1 MLSSGRSLLAVQYN
15 PFHIT
20 LSDNFCDRIIKEN
33 ESLDIID
40 GTVESKDKEKR
51 SSKISWVPKDKFPN
65 ELHQCIDSA
74 NKLYNFSLH
83 EFESLQYSRYEKDD
97 HYNWH
102 VDNHSKPYNN
112 GMIRKLSFTVC
123 LNDDFEGGDFDICRP
138 SPLTDKTIVQT
149 FKLKKG
155 EMIIFPSHT
164 WHRVNKVTKG
174 IRKALVG
181 WIVGKQSSRLF

>member
-1 MLSSGRSLLAVQYN
+1 MQYN

-20 LSDNFCDRIIKEN
+20 VPDNFCDRIIKEN

-40 GTVESKDKEKR
+40 GTVESKDKNRR
-51 SSKISWVPKDKFPN
+51 SSKISWVPKDKFLIIHQ
-65 ELHQCIDSA
+65 ELKKCIDLA

-83 EFESLQYSRYEKDD
+83 EFEPLQYSRYEEGD

-102 VDNHSKPYNN
+102 IDTHSKPYDN
-112 GMIRKLSFTVC
+112 GMIRKLSFSIC
-123 LNDDFEGGDFDICRP
+123 LNDEFEGGDFDLGRP
-138 SPLTDKTIVQT
+138 SPLTGKTNIET

-155 EMIIFPSHT
+155 EMIVFPSHT
-164 WHRVNKVTKG
+164 WHKVNKVTKG

-181 WIVGKQSSRLF
+181 WVVGKQWQ

>member
-1 MLSSGRSLLAVQYN
+1 MLSNGRSLQAVQYK

-20 LSDNFCDRIIKEN
+20 LPDNFCNRIIKEN

-40 GTVESKDKEKR
+40 GAVESKDKNRR
-51 SSKISWVPKDKFPN
+51 SSKISWVPQDKFPK
-65 ELHQCIDSA
+65 ELQQCIDSA

-83 EFESLQYSRYEKDD
+83 EFESLQYSRYEEGD
-97 HYNWH
+97 HYDWH

-112 GMIRKLSFTVC
+112 GMIRKLSFSIC
-123 LNDDFEGGDFDICRP
+123 LNDEFEGGDFDLGRP
-138 SPLTDKTIVQT
+138 SPLTGKTNIET

-164 WHRVNKVTKG
+164 WHKVNKVTKG
-174 IRKALVG
+174 IRKTLVG
-181 WIVGKQSSRLF
+181 WVVGSQWK

>member
-1 MLSSGRSLLAVQYN
+1 MLSSGRSLLAVQYK

-20 LSDNFCDRIIKEN
+20 LSDNFCNRVIKEN

-40 GTVESKDKEKR
+40 GTVESKDKNRR
-51 SSKISWVPKDKFPN
+51 SSKISWVPQDKFPK
-65 ELHQCIDSA
+65 ELQQCIDSA

-83 EFESLQYSRYEKDD
+83 EFESLQYSRYEEGD
-97 HYNWH
+97 HYDWH

-112 GMIRKLSFTVC
+112 GMIRKLSFSIC
-123 LNDDFEGGDFDICRP
+123 LNDEFEGGDFDLGRP
-138 SPLTDKTIVQT
+138 SPLTGKTNIET

-155 EMIIFPSHT
+155 EMIVFPSHT
-164 WHRVNKVTKG
+164 WHKVNKVTKG

-181 WIVGKQSSRLF
+181 WVVGKQWQ

>member
-1 MLSSGRSLLAVQYN
+1 MLSSGKSLLAVQYN

-20 LSDNFCDRIIKEN
+20 LPNNFCDRIIKEN

-83 EFESLQYSRYEKDD
+83 EFESLQYSRYEKND

-123 LNDDFEGGDFDICRP
+123 LNDEFDGGNFDICRP

-174 IRKALVG
+174 IRKSLVG
-181 WIVGKQSSRLF
+181 WVVGKQWQ